1 MYITTIIVY
10 QGEYTLE
17 EYQMTGKRCGAAELR
32 REEGGGRLGGS
43 CESAM
48 LSADD
53 ERRLRPVYDAMDLRE
68 YRRALK
74 LINSQIGKQQG
85 QSPSSSRPSYVSQI
99 LRALKAVALDKT
111 GKQQEAL
118 QVRECFR

>member
-1 MYITTIIVY
+1 MGV
-10 QGEYTLE
+10 
-17 EYQMTGKRCGAAELR
+17 
-32 REEGGGRLGGS
+32 S